1 MTSADLLIRWRDTL
15 LDRSLGIRGDEV
27 LNAVHPVPAAP
38 SPLEVAAGLMRAV
51 NALRA
56 AANISPQGRLD
67 YARLQHSQAYLEYH
81 QAWAA
86 ALGALDL
93 AALDPREVRLAF
105 WINVYNALVIDAVI
119 ALGVR
124 RSVAE
129 GRGGLV
135 RFFRR
140 AGYLIGGHR
149 FSCDDIEHGVLR
161 GNRGHPYIPGAQF
174 GPSDPRRAFVVRPPE
189 ARIHFALNCA
199 SRSCPPV
206 GVYEAGRIDAQLD
219 LAARSFV
226 GATVTVDRERRT
238 VRLSRIFRWFARD
251 FGGRRGVVAFLL
263 QYLPA
268 DERREWLATHRDRL
282 RLAYQPYDW
291 GLNAS

>member
-1 MTSADLLIRWRDTL
+1 MTFADLLIRWRDTL

-27 LNAVHPVPAAP
+27 LNAMYPVPVPRNA
-38 SPLEVAAGLMRAV
+38 LEVAAGLTRAV
-51 NALRA
+51 NALKA
-56 AANISPQGRLD
+56 AAEVSPQGRLD
-67 YARLQHSQAYLEYH
+67 YARLRQSPVYLEYR
-81 QAWAA
+81 QAWAG

-93 AALDPREVRLAF
+93 PALDSREARLAF

-119 ALGVR
+119 SVGVR

-129 GRGGLV
+129 GRAGYL

-140 AGYLIGGHR
+140 AAYLIGGHR
-149 FSCDDIEHGVLR
+149 FNCDDIEHGVLR
-161 GNRGHPYIPGAQF
+161 GNRGHPYIPGPQF
-174 GPSDPRRAFVVRPPE
+174 GPSDPRCAFVVRPPDI
-189 ARIHFALNCA
+189 RIHFALNCA

-206 GVYEAGRIDAQLD
+206 GAYEAGRIDAQLD
-219 LAARSFV
+219 LAARSFL
-226 GATVTVDRERRT
+226 GATVAVDRKHRT

-251 FGGRRGVVAFLL
+251 FGGRRGVVVFLL
-263 QYLPA
+263 HHLPA

-291 GLNAS
+291 ELNAS